1 MCGACGE
8 RGAFDWA
15 RPWTAGLAARR
26 AVAVAAARAGDRRG
40 LRVVADG
47 GGWLVSGPTGATT
60 ACDGLGALVAAV
72 RRWTGEPAPLD
83 PTRSSGPLSVPDEP
97 DGGDGRTGVVLRV
110 GPGGA
115 RCADAALDG
124 AGDMALVDSEATA
137 RAVLAALA
145 SPRWS
150 ARCYLERVEGVGA
163 AWGRPAA
170 GTRPEPAGLAA
181 DVLLR
186 LEWARQSGRLDGAAL
201 AARGPLGPGAEY
213 DVEVRDGHVVRART
227 QWALPPA

>member
-15 RPWTAGLAARR
+15 RAWTTGVAARR
-26 AVAVAAARAGDRRG
+26 AVAAAAARAADRRG
-40 LRVVADG
+40 LRVTAG
-47 GGWLVSGPTGATT
+47 SGGWLVSGPTGAAT

-72 RRWTGEPAPLD
+72 RRWAGDGEPAPWD
-83 PTRSSGPLSVPDEP
+83 PGRPSGPLSVPGEP
-97 DGGDGRTGVVLRV
+97 DRRTGVVLRV

-115 RCADAALDG
+115 RCPDAALDG
-124 AGDMALVDSEATA
+124 RPGEAAVVDCETTA

-150 ARCYLERVEGVGA
+150 PRRYLERVEGVFA
-163 AWGRPAA
+163 PWGHPVDDTAPQ
-170 GTRPEPAGLAA
+170 RPELAA
-181 DVLLR
+181 DHLVR
-186 LEWARQSGRLDGAAL
+186 LEWTRQSGRLDGTAL

-213 DVEVRDGHVVRART
+213 DVEIRDGQLVRART
-227 QWALPPA
+227 RYAVR